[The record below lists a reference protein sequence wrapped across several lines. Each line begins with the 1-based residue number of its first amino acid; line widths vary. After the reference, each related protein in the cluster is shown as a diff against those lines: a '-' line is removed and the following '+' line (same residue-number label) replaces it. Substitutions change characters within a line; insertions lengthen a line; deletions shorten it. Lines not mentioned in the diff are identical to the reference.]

1 MWKALSP
8 FFKRGNRDPR
18 NWALVNQ
25 LYFNKNYFKR
35 MKLSNLFKLP
45 SQLLFEPG
53 VCVCVESLQSCLTLC
68 EPMDHSPPGSSIHG
82 ILQARIR
89 SGLPCP
95 PPEDLLYPRIEPSS
109 FTSPAL
115 AGRFF
120 TTGATWEAKEPPVS
134 GFKASDFLPSGRSQ
148 EIK

>member
-1 MWKALSP
+1 MAACEK
-8 FFKRGNRDPR
+8 
-18 NWALVNQ
+18 VQ
-25 LYFNKNYFKR
+25 
-35 MKLSNLFKLP
+35 
-45 SQLLFEPG
+45 
-53 VCVCVESLQSCLTLC
+53 SLQSCLTLC
-68 EPMDHSPPGSSIHG
+68 EPMDYSPPGSSIHG

-89 SGLPCP
+89 SELPCP